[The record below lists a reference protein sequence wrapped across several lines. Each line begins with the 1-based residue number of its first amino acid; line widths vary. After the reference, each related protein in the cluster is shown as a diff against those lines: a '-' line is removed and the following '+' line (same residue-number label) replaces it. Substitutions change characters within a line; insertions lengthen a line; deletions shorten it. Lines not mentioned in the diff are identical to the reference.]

1 MNYEV
6 ALWRVPAPVVKEGK
20 YSSVIED
27 RGVLKKAIADSHSD
41 YLFSETGAGVQPL
54 AIIGTRTQIAAYL
67 IGKKNQKVVNKIA
80 SLPDIYLGISP
91 YVAGE
96 RFRGLFPA
104 NDFGIQLFSQLAKF
118 FPNVANLNVP
128 PFVDAA
134 GLPGDAKELLA
145 VLDKFNKAQ
154 GEPQSGIVYLKLSF
168 LPEDK
173 MTKVASKELSFATL
187 LNLLAVAH
195 KK

>member
-27 RGVLKKAIADSHSD
+27 RGVLKKAIADSHSNFI
-41 YLFSETGAGVQPL
+41 FSEVGAGVQPL
-54 AIIGTRTQIAAYL
+54 AIIGTRMEIAAYL
-67 IGKKNQKVVNKIA
+67 IGKKDQKVVNAIA
-80 SLPDIYLGISP
+80 SLPDIYMGISP
-91 YVAGE
+91 YKAGE

-104 NDFGIQLFSQLAKF
+104 HDFGIHLFSQLAKF

-128 PFVDAA
+128 PFVEAA
-134 GLPGDAKELLA
+134 GLPADAKELLA
-145 VLDKFNKAQ
+145 TLEKFNTDK
-154 GEPQSGIVYLKLSF
+154 GESLGDILYLKLSY
-168 LPEDK
+168 LPEEQ
-173 MTKVASKELSFATL
+173 MTKVATKEISFAAL
-187 LNLLAVAH
+187 LNVLAVAH

>member
-1 MNYEV
+1 MKYEV
-6 ALWRVPAPVVKEGK
+6 AMWRVPAPVVKQGK
-20 YSSVIED
+20 YLSVIED
-27 RGVLKKAIADSHSD
+27 RGVLKKAIADSSSNF
-41 YLFSETGAGVQPL
+41 LFSETGAGVQSL
-54 AIIGTRTQIAAYL
+54 AIIGTRMEIAAYL
-67 IGKKNQKVVNKIA
+67 IAKKNQKVVNKIA
-80 SLPDIYLGISP
+80 ALPDIYLGITP

-118 FPNVANLNVP
+118 FPNVAKLNVP

-145 VLDKFNKAQ
+145 VLEKFNKEQ
-154 GEPQSGIVYLKLSF
+154 GESSSGIVYLKLSY
-168 LPEDK
+168 LPEEK
-173 MTKVASKELSFATL
+173 MTKVASKELSFASL
-187 LNLLAVAH
+187 LNLLAVPR